1 MPFVVL
7 RDWYEGCL
15 YVTSKQG
22 FLEGGFDMKM
32 IKMLLIA
39 IAVLLVAT
47 PAYPLDIPLN
57 SANIAFP
64 GPYLN
69 VNINFTGTQADFIV
83 TSQTS
88 GGFTY
93 YFGKNDAFALNLT
106 NSDVS
111 VNVTSATDWNNND
124 QTPAGPI
131 TPGTGNM
138 DGFGSFNFILSGPN
152 SYNDQ
157 LKELKFTLTLLS
169 GPTWSSIDDLL
180 LNNSNG
186 ASIAAH
192 ISVAGTGAAISTGF
206 AAGSEEGTGITVP
219 EPGTMLLLGFA
230 LVGLAGVRRFKK

>member
-1 MPFVVL
+1 VAL
-7 RDWYEGCL
+7 RDWYGGCL
-15 YVTSKQG
+15 YFTSKQG
-22 FLEGGFDMKM
+22 FLEGGFDMKT

-39 IAVLLVAT
+39 MAVLLVAT

-69 VNINFTGTQADFIV
+69 VNITFTATGADFIV

-106 NSDVS
+106 NSNVA
-111 VNVTSATDWNNND
+111 VNVTSATDWNNTSQLSAVPN
-124 QTPAGPI
+124 TFGS
-131 TPGTGNM
+131 GNM

-152 SYNDQ
+152 SYTDQ
-157 LKELKFTLTLLS
+157 LKELKFTLTPDS
-169 GPTWSSIDDLL
+169 GTWTSIDDLL
-180 LNNSNG
+180 LNNSNE

-192 ISVAGTGAAISTGF
+192 ISVAGTGAAITTGF
-206 AAGSEEGTGITVP
+206 AAGNAEGTGITVP